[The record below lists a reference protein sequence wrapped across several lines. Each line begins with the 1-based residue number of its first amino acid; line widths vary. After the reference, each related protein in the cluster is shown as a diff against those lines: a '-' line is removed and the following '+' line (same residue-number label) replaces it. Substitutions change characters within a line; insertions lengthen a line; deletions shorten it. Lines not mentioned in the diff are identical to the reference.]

1 MSDWDQNLLLLNS
14 ISTPVNFYQ
23 MQQNP
28 LKSVKS
34 GGQLHNPE
42 EISLQKFQTSAKLL
56 NFHPQGS
63 IRRSHC

>member
-14 ISTPVNFYQ
+14 ISTSINFYQ

-34 GGQLHNPE
+34 GGQLRNPGE
-42 EISLQKFQTSAKLL
+42 SDAA
-56 NFHPQGS
+56 
-63 IRRSHC
+63 